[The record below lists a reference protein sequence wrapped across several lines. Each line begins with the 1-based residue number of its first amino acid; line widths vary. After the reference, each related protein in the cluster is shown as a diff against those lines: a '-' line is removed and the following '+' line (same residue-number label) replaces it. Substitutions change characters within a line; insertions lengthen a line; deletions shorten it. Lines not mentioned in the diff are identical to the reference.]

1 MREEKKKECLRKCGT
16 LLAQRDYTCA
26 RLREKLLRGGYEEEI
41 ADEVI
46 ESLKEAHY
54 VDDARYARNFIE
66 AHRGDRSRLRIR
78 KDLEDRGVP
87 SDIISEAVREEF
99 EESGD
104 AAEIRQIRKLM
115 EKRKFDP
122 ESADWNEKQKVQ
134 AYLYRKGYAA
144 SAVRAAMDAGPDDL

>member
-1 MREEKKKECLRKCGT
+1 MREEKKKECLKKCGM

-26 RLREKLLRGGYEEEI
+26 RLREKLLGSGFEEEI

-46 ESLKEAHY
+46 GSLKEAHY
-54 VDDARYARNFIE
+54 IDDVRYARNFIE

-87 SDIISEAVREEF
+87 SDIVSEALREEL
-99 EESGD
+99 EENGEE
-104 AAEIRQIRKLM
+104 AEIRQIRKLM

-122 ESADWNEKQKVQ
+122 ESADWNEKQKMQ

-144 SAVRAAMDAGPDDL
+144 SAVRAAMDAEHDDQ

>member
-1 MREEKKKECLRKCGT
+1 MREEKKKECLKKCGM

-26 RLREKLLRGGYEEEI
+26 RLREKLLGSGFEEET

-46 ESLKEAHY
+46 DSLKDAHY
-54 VDDARYARNFIE
+54 IDDARYARNFIE

-87 SDIISEAVREEF
+87 SDIISEAMREEL
-99 EESGD
+99 EENGD
-104 AAEIRQIRKLM
+104 GEEIRQIRKLM

-122 ESADWNEKQKVQ
+122 GNADWDEKRKMQ

-144 SAVRAAMDAGPDDL
+144 SAVRAAMDA

>member
-46 ESLKEAHY
+46 GSLREARY
-54 VDDARYARNFIE
+54 LDDARYARSFIE

-87 SDIISEAVREEF
+87 SDIISEALREEL
-99 EESGD
+99 EENGD

-122 ESADWNEKQKVQ
+122 ENADWDEKRKMQ
-134 AYLYRKGYAA
+134 AYLFRKGYAA

>member
-46 ESLKEAHY
+46 GSLREARY
-54 VDDARYARNFIE
+54 LDDARYARSFIE

-78 KDLEDRGVP
+78 KESSIPKTRIGMKSGKCRRICSGKDMRLQLYGQPWMRDRMICERIG
-87 SDIISEAVREEF
+87 ERRFA
-99 EESGD
+99 
-104 AAEIRQIRKLM
+104 
-115 EKRKFDP
+115 
-122 ESADWNEKQKVQ
+122 
-134 AYLYRKGYAA
+134 
-144 SAVRAAMDAGPDDL
+144 

>member
-1 MREEKKKECLRKCGT
+1 MREEKKKECLKKCGV
-16 LLAQRDYTCA
+16 LLSQRDYTSA
-26 RLREKLLRGGYEEEI
+26 RLRDKLLGSGFEEEI

-54 VDDARYARNFIE
+54 IDDARYARNFLE

>member
-1 MREEKKKECLRKCGT
+1 MREEKKKECLKKCGV

-26 RLREKLLRGGYEEEI
+26 RLREKLLGSGFEEET

-46 ESLKEAHY
+46 GSLKEAHY
-54 VDDARYARNFIE
+54 IDDARYARNFIE

-87 SDIISEAVREEF
+87 SEIISEAMVEEF
-99 EESGD
+99 EENGD
-104 AAEIRQIRKLM
+104 SAEIRQIRKLM

-122 ESADWNEKQKVQ
+122 GSADWNEKQKMQ

-144 SAVRAAMDAGPDDL
+144 SAVRAAMNAGPDDQ

>member
-1 MREEKKKECLRKCGT
+1 MREEKKKECLKKCGM

-26 RLREKLLRGGYEEEI
+26 RLREKLLGSGFEEEI

-46 ESLKEAHY
+46 GSLKEAHY
-54 VDDARYARNFIE
+54 IDDARYAQNFIE

-87 SDIISEAVREEF
+87 SDIVSETLREEL
-99 EESGD
+99 EENGEE
-104 AAEIRQIRKLM
+104 AEIRQIRKLM

-122 ESADWNEKQKVQ
+122 ESADWNEKQKMQ

-144 SAVRAAMDAGPDDL
+144 SAVRAAMDAEHDDQ

>member
-1 MREEKKKECLRKCGT
+1 MREEKKKECLKKCGM

-26 RLREKLLRGGYEEEI
+26 RLREKLLGSGFEEET

-46 ESLKEAHY
+46 DSLKDAHY
-54 VDDARYARNFIE
+54 IDDARYARNFIE

-78 KDLEDRGVP
+78 KDLEDRGLP
-87 SDIISEAVREEF
+87 SDIISEAMREEL
-99 EESGD
+99 EENGD
-104 AAEIRQIRKLM
+104 GEEIRQIRKLM

-122 ESADWNEKQKVQ
+122 GNADWDEKRKMQ

-144 SAVRAAMDAGPDDL
+144 SAVRAAMDA

>member
-1 MREEKKKECLRKCGT
+1 MREEKKKECLKKCGM
-16 LLAQRDYTCA
+16 LLSQRDYTCA
-26 RLREKLLRGGYEEEI
+26 RLREKLLGSGFEEEI

-46 ESLKEAHY
+46 ESLKEARY
-54 VDDARYARNFIE
+54 LDDVRYARNFIE
-66 AHRGDRSRLRIR
+66 AHRGDRSRMRIR

-87 SDIISEAVREEF
+87 SDIISEVMREEL

-104 AAEIRQIRKLM
+104 EAEIRQVRRLM

-122 ESADWNEKQKVQ
+122 GNADWDDKRKMQ

>member
-26 RLREKLLRGGYEEEI
+26 RLREKLLGYGFEEEV

-46 ESLKEAHY
+46 GSLREARY
-54 VDDARYARNFIE
+54 LDDARYARSFIE

-78 KDLEDRGVP
+78 IDLEDRGVP
-87 SDIISEAVREEF
+87 SDIISEALREEL
-99 EESGD
+99 EENGD

-122 ESADWNEKQKVQ
+122 ENADWDEKRKMH
-134 AYLYRKGYAA
+134 AYLFRKGYAA

>member
-1 MREEKKKECLRKCGT
+1 MREEKKKECLKKCGM

-26 RLREKLLRGGYEEEI
+26 RLREKLLGSGFEEEI

-46 ESLKEAHY
+46 GSLKEAHY
-54 VDDARYARNFIE
+54 IDDVRYARNFIE

-87 SDIISEAVREEF
+87 SDIISEVLREEL
-99 EESGD
+99 EENGEE
-104 AAEIRQIRKLM
+104 AEIRQIRKLM

-122 ESADWNEKQKVQ
+122 ESADWNEKQKMQ

-144 SAVRAAMDAGPDDL
+144 SAVRAAMDAEHDDQ

>member
-16 LLAQRDYTCA
+16 LLAQRDYTCS

-46 ESLKEAHY
+46 GSLREARY
-54 VDDARYARNFIE
+54 LDDARYARSFIE

-87 SDIISEAVREEF
+87 SDIISEALREEL
-99 EESGD
+99 EENGD

-122 ESADWNEKQKVQ
+122 ENADWDEKRKMQ
-134 AYLYRKGYAA
+134 AYLFRKGYAA

>member
-1 MREEKKKECLRKCGT
+1 MREDNKKECLKKCGM
-16 LLAQRDYTCA
+16 LLAQRDYTSA
-26 RLREKLLRGGYEEEI
+26 RLREKLLGSGFEEEI

-46 ESLKEAHY
+46 GSLKEAHY
-54 VDDARYARNFIE
+54 IDDARYARSFIE

-87 SDIISEAVREEF
+87 SDLISEVMREEL
-99 EESGD
+99 EENGD

-122 ESADWNEKQKVQ
+122 ENADWDEKRKMQ
-134 AYLYRKGYAA
+134 AYLFRKGYAA